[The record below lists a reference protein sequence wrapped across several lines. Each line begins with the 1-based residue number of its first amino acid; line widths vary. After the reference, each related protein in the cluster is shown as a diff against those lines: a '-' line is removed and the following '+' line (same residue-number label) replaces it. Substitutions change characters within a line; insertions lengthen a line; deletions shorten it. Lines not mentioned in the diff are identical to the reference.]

1 MTSASATVK
10 VIKGLYS
17 NIDATA
23 LYKDIPLETLSSPT
37 EYYEVI
43 LDNTPCRAF
52 IDLDGEMPNTMSA
65 VMFKE
70 LIERIEERFL
80 CDKEIL
86 RMNNLEDLIGVRNSS
101 HFEALSVNPKTD
113 ERKKVA
119 KVSFTLIFNRKIAS
133 CKEGREYAIKEILP
147 GLQDLL
153 FPLIKVS
160 TKKIEGEL
168 NLDTSV
174 YRKNGKIRC
183 PNAYKIPQQ
192 KERVSRIIRGTL
204 EDNLVQFVSEHRKE
218 VTPVAVIKEEEPVVV
233 PDYLP
238 EPEPSPAC
246 EGVALPISTTDKDV
260 IVELLKGLNDA
271 RFTTY
276 EYWFKMT
283 CVIKEEGFD
292 YKTYDDICATKAG
305 YNKANNKATYDKI
318 VKQGKLKIAT
328 LWFWLKQDNRAL
340 FNELQQKRND
350 FFNMLDRGFADV
362 DFAIL
367 FYNARPNKYFYSKKS
382 YWWEID
388 ANNRYYNE
396 QDKAPPASLDMCIT
410 TTLREIFEDQ
420 RKNLNPEAKKS
431 KKRSS
436 ALLDLY
442 LNIGNSRHTKAIVAY
457 LKDLCCI
464 PDFDA
469 KIDANTNLLAFND
482 KVFDFTT
489 GEFRRLRPD
498 DYVSKSCGFDIG
510 DAMID
515 PTQELVLMMILKD
528 IFPNEIQREYF
539 MKCLSLSLFTN
550 RFEMLYLL
558 TGTGGNGKGLL
569 CSYLTAGG
577 GQYVLNAEQ
586 TFLTTVYK
594 GGVANSCLASCEGV
608 RIVLVSEP
616 NADERS
622 SNLNVDFVKMITG
635 RDRISARM
643 LHKNNKE
650 FDPLFTTFL
659 SCNTKPDIKK
669 LDRGILRR
677 LSIHPFTSEFK
688 ANPNPLNANE
698 KQLDTRLKDLTK
710 NKEFIKTFMLTLIR
724 KAYANKD
731 ITSIEM
737 PELSKDAV
745 NDYVA
750 ENNFF
755 KVWFDKNFT
764 KVSMPEKLS
773 KSEKDV
779 WRDTHTHK
787 TSFVLRQFSLDNEG
801 VRFDAKALK
810 NALTFNDITHSVKN
824 GYLSVYYYLYDS
836 DASQAST
843 HSLSD
848 SEAEEEVLQAD

>member
-1 MTSASATVK
+1 MTSASVK
-10 VIKGLYS
+10 VIRGLYS
-17 NIDATA
+17 NIDSAT
-23 LYKDIPLETLSSPT
+23 LYKDIPLETLSEPT

-52 IDLDGEMPNTMSA
+52 IDLDGEMPVTMTA
-65 VMFKE
+65 VKFKE
-70 LIERIEERFL
+70 LIDAIQERFL
-80 CDKEIL
+80 CGEDIL
-86 RMNNLEDLIGVRNSS
+86 RMNNLADLIGVRNSS
-101 HFEALSVNPKTD
+101 HYEALSVNPKTE

-153 FPLIKVS
+153 SGVIKVS

-168 NLDTSV
+168 NVDTSV

-192 KERVSRIIRGTL
+192 KERISRIVRGTL
-204 EDNLVQFVSEHRKE
+204 EDNLVQFVSEHRKAI
-218 VTPVAVIKEEEPVVV
+218 TPIAVITEEPTTSFVV
-233 PDYLP
+233 PDNLP
-238 EPEPSPAC
+238 EPPPAC
-246 EGVALPISTTDKDV
+246 EIVLPTSDNNDKDV
-260 IVELLKGLNDA
+260 IIQLLKGLKDT

-276 EYWFKMT
+276 EDWFKMT
-283 CVIKEEGFD
+283 CIIKEEGFD

-305 YNKANNKATYDKI
+305 YSKANNRATYDKI

-328 LWFWLKQDNRAL
+328 LWFWLKQDNREL

-350 FFNMLDRGFADV
+350 FFNMLKRGFADV

-420 RKNLNPEAKKS
+420 RKNLNPADEKS
-431 KKRSS
+431 KGRSNV
-436 ALLDLY
+436 LLDLY
-442 LNIGNSRHTKAIVAY
+442 HNIGNSRHTKAIVAY
-457 LKDLCCI
+457 LKDLCCV

-482 KVFDFTT
+482 KVFDFEK

-510 DAMID
+510 DALID
-515 PTQELVLMMILKD
+515 PSQERVLTMILKD
-528 IFPNEIQREYF
+528 IFPNETQREYF

-698 KQLDTRLKDLTK
+698 KQLDTRLKDLK
-710 NKEFIKTFMLTLIR
+710 FDKEFIKTFMLTLIR
-724 KAYANKD
+724 KAYEHKD

-737 PELSKDAV
+737 PELSKEAV

-773 KSEKDV
+773 KSEKEV

-787 TSFVLRQFSLDNEG
+787 TSFVLRHFINDNEG

-824 GYLSVYYYLYDS
+824 GYLSVYYYLFDS

-848 SEAEEEVLQAD
+848 EEEEFEGILQAD